1 MRVFK
6 FLRGYID
13 RLEPG
18 IVWLPYIMQTTEP
31 VVIETNMNPRRGISQ
46 RYYGAIDPATN
57 HYQTFNIDHGREL

>member
-1 MRVFK
+1 
-6 FLRGYID
+6 
-13 RLEPG
+13 
-18 IVWLPYIMQTTEP
+18 MQTTEP

>member
-18 IVWLPYIMQTTEP
+18 IVWLPYIMRTTEP
-31 VVIETNMNPRRGISQ
+31 VVIETNMNPRRRISQ